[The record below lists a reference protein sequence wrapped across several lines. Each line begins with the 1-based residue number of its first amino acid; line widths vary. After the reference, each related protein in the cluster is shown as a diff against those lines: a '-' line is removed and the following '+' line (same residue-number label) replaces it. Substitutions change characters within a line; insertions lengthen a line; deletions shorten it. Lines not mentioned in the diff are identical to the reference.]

1 MTPIEFLHRMK
12 QLPADT
18 QLNFH
23 QVIAAFDMLS
33 PMLDLSHPPHD
44 PALHAIHDEQGLAEW
59 LNEPASTVEAWH
71 GEDSHYRLSPVL
83 EWVDRHLVSIGSMID
98 AGADEFRIG
107 EKVAPYFE
115 EWLPCLLIENQYVEY
130 FDSLGAKGK
139 PNEHRIFRTDVLAL
153 ETTRMSKQKIDDV
166 MQSFE
171 ALGDFRSMIASSAS
185 GARNIYEAW
194 KDKAVPEVL
203 EQFLVVALGHDH
215 GLATE
220 ISNALENPID
230 LKRFKLAAWLWEK
243 WMLKCSGLKSV
254 DIEGAIAFVTSRGVS
269 VNQHAQVLDSRGAEV
284 FQGTAAHLLADTMGD
299 EFRLPPLHAGCDS
312 LYGVVLAR
320 LLDLGLDI
328 KKPNNRKLTAC
339 EIANKVEAKHGSGTS
354 PFKEMVGNFEDN
366 KGLSKTLSTK
376 SEQSRSRPTSI

>member
-44 PALHAIHDEQGLAEW
+44 PALHAIHDEQGLADW

-115 EWLPCLLIENQYVEY
+115 DWLPCMLIENQYVEY
-130 FDSLGAKGK
+130 FDSLGAKEK
-139 PNEHRIFRTDVLAL
+139 SDEHRLFRTDVLAL
-153 ETTRMSKQKIDDV
+153 ETTRMSKQKIEDV

-220 ISNALENPID
+220 ISNALENPVD

-243 WMLKCSGLKSV
+243 WMLKCRGLKSV
-254 DIEGAIAFVTSRGVS
+254 DIEWAIAFVTNRGVS

-284 FQGTAAHLLADTMGD
+284 FQGTSAHILADTMGD
-299 EFRLPPLHAGCDS
+299 AFGLPPLQNGCAS
-312 LYGVVLAR
+312 SHGLVLR
-320 LLDLGLDI
+320 SLLDLGLDI
-328 KKPNNRKLTAC
+328 DKPNNRKLTSRK
-339 EIANKVEAKHGSGTS
+339 IADKVEVKHGAGTS
-354 PFKEMVGNFEDN
+354 PFKKMVDAREL
-366 KGLSKTLSTK
+366 KGRLDTILPRK
-376 SEQSRSRPTSI
+376 S